1 MVNLFKNRIIKDLI
15 NIVEENKINDLISS
29 EELKYP
35 EDKYTDEFIEKIK
48 NLKLMSIID
57 VQNFMGSKFPYV
69 RLIPDGNIYYI
80 EFIDNYDEIY
90 RIVIEYIKNNENSMI
105 NASDISKEFNIPFVF
120 VCTVFKDLER
130 DNFIKLQ
137 KAIGGLYI
145 RHITERGIDFFNNY

>member
-1 MVNLFKNRIIKDLI
+1 MFKNRIIKDLI
-15 NIVEENKINDLISS
+15 KIVKENKINDLISS

-48 NLKLMSIID
+48 SLGLMRIID

-69 RLIPDGNIYYI
+69 RLIPDGSIYYI
-80 EFIDNYDEIY
+80 EFMDNYDEIY

-120 VCTVFKDLER
+120 VGTVFKDLER